1 MQKRYGLF
9 LMLMIILFVSITV
22 SQDVYAQSN
31 DQKVIQEIHVNLWE
45 RKLVLME
52 DGEVVMELAIAPGK
66 EDSPTPV
73 GHFTIVRKSRNW
85 GSGFGTRWM
94 ELDVP
99 WGKYGIHGTNKPWLI
114 GQSVSSGCVRMR
126 NQDVEKLYNRVNVGT
141 RVTIDGPIM
150 GSSRLTYRILV
161 QGSRGSL
168 VQLAQNRLKAAGLYK
183 GPVHGVFDRYT
194 ELSVI
199 AFQKKYGLPITGQ
212 IGYEDY
218 IALGII
224 E

>member
-1 MQKRYGLF
+1 MIPVDVAAQKAEKKEKNADDINQEVHIDLWKNKLYLLENGK
-9 LMLMIILFVSITV
+9 
-22 SQDVYAQSN
+22 
-31 DQKVIQEIHVNLWE
+31 KVL
-45 RKLVLME
+45 
-52 DGEVVMELAIAPGK
+52 ELNIAPGK
-66 EDSPTPV
+66 EDKPTPV
-73 GHFTIVRKSRNW
+73 GHFKIVNKSRNW

-94 ELDVP
+94 GLNVP

-114 GQSVSSGCVRMR
+114 GQNVSSGCVRMR
-126 NQDVEKLYNRVNVGT
+126 NPDVEKLYNRVRVGT
-141 RVTIDGPIM
+141 PVYIDGPIM

-168 VQLAQNRLKAAGLYK
+168 VQLVQNRLKAAGYYK
-183 GPVHGVFDRYT
+183 GPAHGIFDRYT

-199 AFQKKYGLPITGQ
+199 AWQKKNNLEVTGQ
-212 IGYEDY
+212 IGYHDY